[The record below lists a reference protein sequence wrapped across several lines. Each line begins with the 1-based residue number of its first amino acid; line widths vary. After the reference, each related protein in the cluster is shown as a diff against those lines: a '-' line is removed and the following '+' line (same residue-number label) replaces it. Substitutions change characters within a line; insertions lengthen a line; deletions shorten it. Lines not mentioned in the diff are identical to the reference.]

1 MLDVN
6 EYFNGKVKS
15 ISLQGRSFPA
25 AIGVMSAGEYSFGT
39 NRRELITVV
48 CGELRVLF
56 QEESEWQTF
65 TDGQVFEVPANSTF
79 KLNVRFDTAYLCKYF
94 S

>member
-15 ISLQGRSFPA
+15 IALQGQSFPA
-25 AIGVMSAGEYSFGT
+25 TIGVMSKGEYSFGT
-39 NRRELITVV
+39 NKREQFTVV

-56 QEESEWQTF
+56 AEESEWQTF
-65 TDGQVFEVPANSTF
+65 TDGQVFEVQANSSF

-94 S
+94 N